1 MRKLQKIFAVSA
13 TTAMTL
19 AMGVSAFA
27 DTTVTYHFYN
37 ASKWDKVGA
46 WVKQSIDWKDDCLP
60 LDKCVLKDTI
70 DGTAPH
76 EPIWPGATMEAE
88 GNDWYKVTCTYTDFS
103 KGSMMIFNNYVGDS
117 VATDTTSDADIAKIQ
132 AAGITTDSNGKLQT
146 PNIMIKKGSEAAS
159 DYYINYDG
167 NESGSLIVIGKSDM
181 VTTTPPANYP
191 SSAAPAAD
199 GTADPA
205 AGTTTPAGTTGLH
218 HLNPHYEDPAAGTT
232 TPAGTTAAGT
242 TAAGTTAA
250 AGTGVKSN
258 TNSPKTGDAVAVSTL
273 ALAAIAAIAVVAS
286 KKKVNA

>member
-1 MRKLQKIFAVSA
+1 
-13 TTAMTL
+13 
-19 AMGVSAFA
+19 
-27 DTTVTYHFYN
+27 
-37 ASKWDKVGA
+37 
-46 WVKQSIDWKDDCLP
+46 
-60 LDKCVLKDTI
+60 
-70 DGTAPH
+70 
-76 EPIWPGATMEAE
+76 
-88 GNDWYKVTCTYTDFS
+88 
-103 KGSMMIFNNYVGDS
+103 
-117 VATDTTSDADIAKIQ
+117 
-132 AAGITTDSNGKLQT
+132 
-146 PNIMIKKGSEAAS
+146 MIKKGSEAAS

-167 NESGSLIVIGKSDM
+167 NGAGSLIVIGKSDM

-242 TAAGTTAA
+242 TAA

>member
-1 MRKLQKIFAVSA
+1 MIKMRKLQKIFAVSA

-132 AAGITTDSNGKLQT
+132 AAGITTDSNGKHQT

-167 NESGSLIVIGKSDM
+167 NGAGSLIVIGKSDM

-205 AGTTTPAGTTGLH
+205 AGTTTP
-218 HLNPHYEDPAAGTT
+218 
-232 TPAGTTAAGT
+232 AGT

>member
-37 ASKWDKVGA
+37 ANTTDSNGKKWDKVGA

-132 AAGITTDSNGKLQT
+132 AAGITTDSNGKHQT

-199 GTADPA
+199 GTAAPA
-205 AGTTTPAGTTGLH
+205 AGTAA
-218 HLNPHYEDPAAGTT
+218 PAAGTT

-242 TAAGTTAA
+242 TAAGKTAA

>member
-167 NESGSLIVIGKSDM
+167 NGAGSLIVIGKSDM

-199 GTADPA
+199 GTAAPAAGTAAPA
-205 AGTTTPAGTTGLH
+205 AGTTTPAGTT
-218 HLNPHYEDPAAGTT
+218 AAGTT
-232 TPAGTTAAGT
+232 AAGTTAAGT

>member
-1 MRKLQKIFAVSA
+1 
-13 TTAMTL
+13 
-19 AMGVSAFA
+19 
-27 DTTVTYHFYN
+27 
-37 ASKWDKVGA
+37 
-46 WVKQSIDWKDDCLP
+46 
-60 LDKCVLKDTI
+60 
-70 DGTAPH
+70 
-76 EPIWPGATMEAE
+76 
-88 GNDWYKVTCTYTDFS
+88 
-103 KGSMMIFNNYVGDS
+103 MMIFNNYVGDS

-167 NESGSLIVIGKSDM
+167 NGAGSLIVIGKSDM

-199 GTADPA
+199 GTAAPAAGTAAPA
-205 AGTTTPAGTTGLH
+205 AGTTTPAGTT
-218 HLNPHYEDPAAGTT
+218 AAGTT
-232 TPAGTTAAGT
+232 AAGTTAAGT

>member
-1 MRKLQKIFAVSA
+1 
-13 TTAMTL
+13 
-19 AMGVSAFA
+19 
-27 DTTVTYHFYN
+27 
-37 ASKWDKVGA
+37 
-46 WVKQSIDWKDDCLP
+46 
-60 LDKCVLKDTI
+60 
-70 DGTAPH
+70 
-76 EPIWPGATMEAE
+76 MEAE

-167 NESGSLIVIGKSDM
+167 NGAGSLIVIGKSDM

-205 AGTTTPAGTTGLH
+205 AGTTTP
-218 HLNPHYEDPAAGTT
+218 
-232 TPAGTTAAGT
+232 AGT